1 MSAIVHGRLVRTRV
15 HHLLDQSA
23 LDHPTRPALTFGDT
37 TVDHAS
43 LASGVH
49 ALAAG
54 LRRLGLADGD
64 RVGIWLDKRIETV
77 ETMLAVS
84 AADGVFVPV
93 NPVLKPAQVRHVLG
107 RLRRAACWSR
117 RPLAGHS
124 WSPEVDSLPALEHLV
139 VVGEPVA
146 GDGPAAEPPPAS
158 ECRGTPTWRRARRPD
173 GPSGRPE
180 STRDLAAILYTSGST
195 GSPKGVVLSHR
206 NLIVGAESVSSY
218 LGNTADDVILAAL
231 PLSFDAGLSQ
241 VTTALAVGAHVVLVN
256 YLAAAD
262 VVRLCARH
270 GVTGLTAV
278 PPLWLQL
285 VAATW
290 PERGPAAALLRQHR
304 RPDARDDA
312 ARGCASS
319 SRRPGPS

>member
-15 HHLLDQSA
+15 HHLLDQAA

-93 NPVLKPAQVRHVLG
+93 NPVLKPAQVRHVLADCDV
-107 RLRRAACWSR
+107 RVLVTTASR
-117 RPLAGHS
+117 WAQLVA
-124 WSPEVDSLPALEHLV
+124 EIDSLPALEHLV

-146 GDGPAAEPPPAS
+146 GRRGRSAAGVRTWRYADLADGPA
-158 ECRGTPTWRRARRPD
+158 RARAA
-173 GPSGRPE
+173 GR
-180 STRDLAAILYTSGST
+180 G
-195 GSPKGVVLSHR
+195 
-206 NLIVGAESVSSY
+206 
-218 LGNTADDVILAAL
+218 
-231 PLSFDAGLSQ
+231 
-241 VTTALAVGAHVVLVN
+241 
-256 YLAAAD
+256 
-262 VVRLCARH
+262 
-270 GVTGLTAV
+270 
-278 PPLWLQL
+278 
-285 VAATW
+285 
-290 PERGPAAALLRQHR
+290 R
-304 RPDARDDA
+304 R
-312 ARGCASS
+312 
-319 SRRPGPS
+319 